1 MSVPSSGNSM
11 SSYSTKSNDM
21 EICLPQTC
29 VFFVDILFGK
39 WAAFAHKVIPDAALT
54 SRHVCFIP
62 IALSYMLILDI

>member
-1 MSVPSSGNSM
+1 
-11 SSYSTKSNDM
+11 M
-21 EICLPQTC
+21 EICLPQALKAVC

>member
-1 MSVPSSGNSM
+1 MFASGA
-11 SSYSTKSNDM
+11 KG
-21 EICLPQTC
+21 C
-29 VFFVDILFGK
+29 VVFVDILFGK